1 MSLGDPLVPQDR
13 DRRPKNSLIECA
25 RDIYCDVDRPRPP
38 KIILALLATLTILLS
53 YNDFVNAQEI
63 ASVSF
68 TGKYR
73 VREWILRN
81 EIELHEGDRFDPDA
95 WELDRKRLASL
106 AVFSEVLSD
115 TSSSNDGMH
124 IEYTLKEVWTFI
136 PLINIKGEID
146 NIDIDVG
153 LREKD
158 LLGLYME
165 TGFLYS
171 HFESRN
177 SYSVWL
183 NWPRAFGTKYSGGIS
198 GYSQHSRE
206 PAESSDEQ
214 YRYHYDVKLTGGS
227 VSLGKRLAEK
237 LAVGG
242 KVSFLEEQYELEPAP
257 IPPVTLP
264 QTREQR
270 MISPS
275 GYVTLG
281 RVYYDDFFFDGRD
294 LFVRGD
300 LIAFD
305 LDDYE
310 FKFWMTSIQARNY
323 IDIGGKWNICNRI
336 VFGTSRIRNVL
347 PTFAV
352 SGLSTIRG
360 VEDRVRRG
368 SKIYY
373 GNNELRFRVFQNRW
387 LHSQFTAFVDFGSA
401 WDSKQSLREI
411 LETSLLTYG
420 IGVRLGLVR
429 FYNAIGRADIALNT
443 ADGSLTLYMSA
454 GQFF

>member
-1 MSLGDPLVPQDR
+1 VDTPKSLR
-13 DRRPKNSLIECA
+13 IALI
-25 RDIYCDVDRPRPP
+25 
-38 KIILALLATLTILLS
+38 LLAAFTILLS
-53 YNDFVNAQEI
+53 DNGLVLAQEI

-68 TGKYR
+68 EGKYR

-81 EIELHEGDRFDPDA
+81 EIELHKGDRFDPDT

-115 TSSSNDGMH
+115 TSSSEDGIH

-136 PLINIKGEID
+136 PLISIGGEIN
-146 NIDIDVG
+146 NIDIDIG
-153 LREKD
+153 FIEKD
-158 LLGLYME
+158 LFGIYME
-165 TGFLYS
+165 AGFLYS
-171 HFESRN
+171 HFEDRN
-177 SYSVWL
+177 SYSSWL
-183 NWPRAFGTKYSGGIS
+183 NWPRAFGTKYSAGIA
-198 GYSQHSRE
+198 GCRQHSRE

-214 YRYHYDVKLTGGS
+214 YRYHYDVERNGAS

-237 LAVGG
+237 LVVGCNI
-242 KVSFLEEQYELEPAP
+242 SYLEEQYELEPAL

-264 QTREQR
+264 QRREQR
-270 MISPS
+270 VIRPS
-275 GYVTLG
+275 GYITLG

-305 LDDYE
+305 IDDYE
-310 FKFWMTSIQARNY
+310 FKYWMTSIQARNY

-336 VFGTSRIRNVL
+336 VFGTSRIRDVL

-352 SGLSTIRG
+352 SGLSAIRG

-373 GNNELRFRVFQNRW
+373 GNNELRFRVFRNRW
-387 LHSQFTAFVDFGSA
+387 LHSQLTAFADFGNA
-401 WDSKQSLREI
+401 WEEQRSFREVI
-411 LETSLLTYG
+411 ETSMLTYG
-420 IGVRLGLVR
+420 AGVRIGLVR
-429 FYNAIGRADIALNT
+429 FYNAIGRADIAFNT
-443 ADGSLTLYMSA
+443 SDGSLTLYFSA